1 MRGARLL
8 GLTLPLIL
16 TLIPILTLTLAL
28 ALALPQLGERRVC
41 TLKPHSC
48 RAQVTGTYT
57 PAFNDILCVP
67 IYTPTL
73 SDTILVELVDK
84 ANGHA
89 RISCFVLSLQRL
101 RADDLEPQACSPAP
115 LPVGCI
121 AARARAPI
129 PALIT
134 PPPALPSPW
143 PTLLEY

>member
-8 GLTLPLIL
+8 GLTLTLIL
-16 TLIPILTLTLAL
+16 TLILILTLTLAL

-41 TLKPHSC
+41 TLNPHPC

-101 RADDLEPQACSPAP
+101 RADDLEPQAC
-115 LPVGCI
+115 
-121 AARARAPI
+121 
-129 PALIT
+129 
-134 PPPALPSPW
+134 PPPPPPLSP
-143 PTLLEY
+143 

>member
-8 GLTLPLIL
+8 GLTLTLTL
-16 TLIPILTLTLAL
+16 TLILTLAL
-28 ALALPQLGERRVC
+28 ALALPQQASGAC
-41 TLKPHSC
+41 TLNPHPC
-48 RAQVTGTYT
+48 RVQVAGTYT

-67 IYTPTL
+67 IHTPTL

-101 RADDLEPQACSPAP
+101 RADDLEPQACPP
-115 LPVGCI
+115 PTRRKHNRG
-121 AARARAPI
+121 RARPN
-129 PALIT
+129 PCTLHSS
-134 PPPALPSPW
+134 PALPSPW

>member
-8 GLTLPLIL
+8 GLTLTLTLIL
-16 TLIPILTLTLAL
+16 TLTLTLAL
-28 ALALPQLGERRVC
+28 ALALPQQASGAC
-41 TLKPHSC
+41 TLNPHPC
-48 RAQVTGTYT
+48 RVQVAGTYT

-67 IYTPTL
+67 IHTPTL

-101 RADDLEPQACSPAP
+101 RADDLEPQACPP
-115 LPVGCI
+115 PFPPTRRKHNRG
-121 AARARAPI
+121 RARPNRS
-129 PALIT
+129 T
-134 PPPALPSPW
+134 PHSSPALPSPW